1 MQPTTLVLALF
12 LQSWPSMIWSVETTL
27 RLQQTA
33 ESQRS
38 PLRRTFPLH
47 GRHVPIAETRRMQDD
62 GRSNTRRFSMYLM
75 YTTRKSYDLQRFKLD
90 TCSQSSG
97 RREWN
102 VWPFWKFT
110 TPTKMSFYGTAW
122 LIQHLQITFS
132 QLDSIDFKAD
142 ERNYSAHGDRR
153 EVC

>member
-110 TPTKMSFYGTAW
+110 TPTNCHSMLLVDWCSV
-122 LIQHLQITFS
+122 QITLS